1 MVSPPA
7 KGLSPEIA
15 VKAAE
20 AIADLEIER
29 RELNKT
35 LATDA
40 RSLAQK
46 SDRSVPG
53 EPSAS
58 LGMNLALNSE
68 GKGEG
73 GVGGGENPPW
83 QPSEND
89 LSVLAW
95 HLREGRMPRNLVLDY
110 LLFLAESSSNDIPP
124 SQVKELLKAVYKGE
138 SIPDKSL
145 TNEIREWV
153 LTTSG
158 NFSTT
163 DVYKDLCLTTR
174 DNKKK
179 AAVVLGRLIEET
191 LIERTGDK
199 RGWYRLIERDSN
211 VLDWRNADTST
222 VVDLIWPFH
231 IERLVTLYPKNVIV
245 VAGSPNA
252 GKTAL
257 MLNLIRLN
265 MANHRI
271 AYFSSEMG
279 PEELKLRLNN
289 FQDVGQDEW
298 KFEAYDRSANFSDAV
313 QPNAINLIDYLE
325 VTTDFFKVGGEI
337 KAIFDKLDKGVAVI
351 ALQKKK
357 GAEYGRGAEFSLE
370 KARLYLSMDDGE
382 LRIVKAKN
390 WGPDAKETGHNPNG
404 RIYHFNLVGGCKF
417 VGRYQVGEPRTSLGK
432 ERKLREREPGEE
444 G

>member
-1 MVSPPA
+1 MVNPPA
-7 KGLSPEIA
+7 KGLSLEIA

-20 AIADLEIER
+20 AIADLETER

-40 RSLAQK
+40 RALTQK
-46 SDRSVPG
+46 SARSVPG
-53 EPSAS
+53 I
-58 LGMNLALNSE
+58 NLALNSE
-68 GKGEG
+68 GKREG

-83 QPSEND
+83 RPSEND

-95 HLREGRMPRNLVLDY
+95 HLREGRMPKHIILDY
-110 LLFLAESSSNDIPP
+110 LNVLAKSSSNDILPE
-124 SQVKELLKAVYKGE
+124 QVKEILSTVFTGEAVPE
-138 SIPDKSL
+138 KSL
-145 TNEIREWV
+145 AEEIKAWV
-153 LTTSG
+153 MSSQGDFLS
-158 NFSTT
+158 SQI
-163 DVYKDLCLTTR
+163 DKDLNLSSR
-174 DNKKK
+174 VDKKNLSK
-179 AAVVLGRLIEET
+179 ILSRLVLEG
-191 LIERTGDK
+191 LIERVGRK
-199 RGWYRLIERDSN
+199 YGCFRRIERDSN

-231 IERLVTLYPKNVIV
+231 LERLVTLYPKNIVV
-245 VAGSPNA
+245 VAGSPNV
-252 GKTAL
+252 GKTSL
-257 MLNLIRLN
+257 LLNLIRLN

-298 KFEAYDRSANFSDAV
+298 KFEAYDRSANFADAV

-337 KAIFDKLDKGVAVI
+337 KAIYDKLDKGVAVI

-382 LRIVKAKN
+382 LKIVKAKN

-404 RIYHFNLVGGCKF
+404 RIYHFSLVGGCKF
-417 VGRYQVGEPRTSLGK
+417 VGRYQVGAK
-432 ERKLREREPGEE
+432 KHREREPGEE